1 MSRLRHAMRARES
14 RDARGDAR
22 AHCVPAGPTP
32 QGGAA
37 RDDGQVM
44 ILALAFGLL
53 AILLVGV
60 VVSATAVHLDRKR
73 LLALA
78 DLAALEAAD
87 AMDHARYYTSPPAD
101 DDAPVT
107 LTPDDVRIAVED
119 YLQDAPAAA
128 RFDDLEIVEATTQD
142 GRTVVVT
149 QRAVAGVPLVSA
161 VTAAWS
167 DGVELVVTAR
177 ARAD

>member
-1 MSRLRHAMRARES
+1 MSAAASGQQSPRTTRV
-14 RDARGDAR
+14 ARGER
-22 AHCVPAGPTP
+22 PGTVRGR
-32 QGGAA
+32 GA

-60 VVSATAVHLDRKR
+60 VVSATAVHLERKR
-73 LLALA
+73 LLAVA

-87 AMDHARYYTSPPAD
+87 AMDPARYYRDEPV
-101 DDAPVT
+101 DAGGSPVT
-107 LTPDDVRIAVED
+107 LTPADVSAAVES
-119 YLQDAPAAA
+119 YLRTAPAAA
-128 RFDDLEIVEATTQD
+128 RFDDLQLVEATTRD

-149 QRAVAGVPLVSA
+149 LRAVADVPLLSVA
-161 VTAAWS
+161 TAAWS

>member
-1 MSRLRHAMRARES
+1 MSRIRAT
-14 RDARGDAR
+14 AR
-22 AHCVPAGPTP
+22 ASG
-32 QGGAA
+32 
-37 RDDGQVM
+37 DDGQVM

-60 VVSATAVHLDRKR
+60 VVSATAVHLERKR

-87 AMDHARYYTSPPAD
+87 ATDPARYYAGPPREG
-101 DDAPVT
+101 APLT
-107 LTPDDVRIAVED
+107 LTPDDVNAAVEA
-119 YLQDAPAAA
+119 YLAEAPAAA
-128 RFDDLEIVEATTQD
+128 RFEDLQVVEATVLD

-149 QRAVAGVPLVSA
+149 LRAVASVPLLSA
-161 VTAAWS
+161 ATAAWS

-177 ARAD
+177 ARAG

>member
-1 MSRLRHAMRARES
+1 MSRLRDALRAR
-14 RDARGDAR
+14 ARG
-22 AHCVPAGPTP
+22 
-32 QGGAA
+32 
-37 RDDGQVM
+37 DDGQVM
-44 ILALAFGLL
+44 LLSLAFGLL

-60 VVSATAVHLDRKR
+60 VVSATAVHLERKR

-87 AMDHARYYTSPPAD
+87 AMDPGRYYAEPSGGAGAPISLRPEEVAAAVEAYLA
-101 DDAPVT
+101 DAPG
-107 LTPDDVRIAVED
+107 AS
-119 YLQDAPAAA
+119 
-128 RFDDLEIVEATTQD
+128 RFTDLEVLEAGTED

-149 QRAVAGVPLVSA
+149 LRAVANVPLLTTA
-161 VTAAWS
+161 TAAWS

>member
-1 MSRLRHAMRARES
+1 MSRARDALRGRAR
-14 RDARGDAR
+14 D
-22 AHCVPAGPTP
+22 
-32 QGGAA
+32 
-37 RDDGQVM
+37 DDGQVM
-44 ILALAFGLL
+44 LLSLAFGLL
-53 AILLVGV
+53 AILLVTV

-87 AMDHARYYTSPPAD
+87 AMEPGSYYAAPSGEAG
-101 DDAPVT
+101 APVS
-107 LTPDDVRIAVED
+107 LTPDEVAAAVEA
-119 YLQDAPAAA
+119 YLADAPGAT
-128 RFDDLEIVEATTQD
+128 RFTDLEVLEATTQD

-149 QRAVAGVPLVSA
+149 LRAVADVPLLTA
-161 VTAAWS
+161 ATAAWS

>member
-1 MSRLRHAMRARES
+1 MSRLRATVRAR
-14 RDARGDAR
+14 ATG
-22 AHCVPAGPTP
+22 
-32 QGGAA
+32 
-37 RDDGQVM
+37 DDGQVM
-44 ILALAFGLL
+44 LLALAFALL

-60 VVSATAVHLDRKR
+60 VASATAVHLERKR

-87 AMDHARYYTSPPAD
+87 ALDPARYYASPPL
-101 DDAPVT
+101 DDAVT
-107 LTPDDVRIAVED
+107 LTPDDVRSAVEE
-119 YLQDAPAAA
+119 YLVNAPATAD
-128 RFDDLEIVEATTQD
+128 FDELEVVEATTED

-149 QRAVAGVPLVSA
+149 LRAVAGVPLVNVA
-161 VTAAWS
+161 TAAWS

>member
-1 MSRLRHAMRARES
+1 MSRPANGLRARV
-14 RDARGDAR
+14 RG
-22 AHCVPAGPTP
+22 
-32 QGGAA
+32 
-37 RDDGQVM
+37 DDGQVM
-44 ILALAFGLL
+44 LLSLAFGLL

-60 VVSATAVHLDRKR
+60 VVSATAVHLERKR

-87 AMDHARYYTSPPAD
+87 AMDPGRYYTESSGEPGAPVSLTREEVAEAVEAYLV
-101 DDAPVT
+101 DAPGT
-107 LTPDDVRIAVED
+107 G
-119 YLQDAPAAA
+119 
-128 RFDDLEIVEATTQD
+128 RFTDLEVLEAGTDD

-149 QRAVAGVPLVSA
+149 LRAVAEVPLLGA
-161 VTAAWS
+161 ATAGWS